1 MKNYSQANVS
11 AVNKANAIAN
21 TYQPQLISIF
31 SPLVGQKI
39 VKENG
44 ELMKKVKA
52 LIPNLPNTTSER
64 VYLNLRKYNLS
75 FTVSTCVNDDNIS
88 IYHTVD
94 LYIGHVSD
102 GILVSVCTSEN
113 LNDYCANWTLAKIT
127 NIQTNVRLLEKEL
140 NNCKALLGPFQD

>member
-1 MKNYSQANVS
+1 M
-11 AVNKANAIAN
+11 
-21 TYQPQLISIF
+21 
-31 SPLVGQKI
+31 
-39 VKENG
+39 KENG

-64 VYLNLRKYNLS
+64 GYLNLRKYNLS

>member
-113 LNDYCANWTLAKIT
+113 LND
-127 NIQTNVRLLEKEL
+127 
-140 NNCKALLGPFQD
+140 